1 MQRNGFIA
9 IDRNIVNWQWFD
21 DLYVLKVW
29 IYILVNANW
38 QDGYFQGEPV
48 PRGSFVTSYR
58 HLARELKMTDKTVQ
72 KCIKKLKKTGE
83 IETKCTTRFT
93 IIKVLKYAEY
103 QDLNFENGTRRTTQR
118 TTQDTTQR
126 TTQDTTQRTTNITN
140 KPYNQETINQETN
153 LRDKSLGR
161 SQKASESDLESDLDR
176 WFSDFWKLYPRKVA
190 KATAEKSFR
199 KACTDEAAFNQIM
212 EGLRYQIDAVFSN
225 REERYIPHPSTWL
238 NQQRWNDRPKAEA
251 PDGVK
256 HKSKNPAWYNST
268 QDETELADATQED
281 IDAFKQLFEMN
292 EVK

>member
-21 DLYVLKVW
+21 DLYVLKAW

-103 QDLNFENGTRRTTQR
+103 QDLNFENGTHRTTQR

-153 LRDKSLGR
+153 LRDKSLDR
-161 SQKASESDLESDLDR
+161 SLTTSETEILDAKDL
-176 WFSDFWKLYPRKVA
+176 WFEQFWKVYPRKVSKSSA
-190 KATAEKSFR
+190 KKSFA
-199 KACTDEAAFNQIM
+199 KVCKDEETFNQIM
-212 EGLRYQIDAVFSN
+212 AGLRYQIDAVFSN
-225 REERYIPHPSTWL
+225 REERYIPHPTTWL
-238 NQQRWNDRPKAEA
+238 NQQRWSDRPEPEL

-256 HKSKNPAWYNST
+256 RAAKLPEWHT
-268 QDETELADATQED
+268 HEDDELADATQDE
-281 IDAFKQLFEMN
+281 IDAFKSLLERGD
-292 EVK
+292 EY